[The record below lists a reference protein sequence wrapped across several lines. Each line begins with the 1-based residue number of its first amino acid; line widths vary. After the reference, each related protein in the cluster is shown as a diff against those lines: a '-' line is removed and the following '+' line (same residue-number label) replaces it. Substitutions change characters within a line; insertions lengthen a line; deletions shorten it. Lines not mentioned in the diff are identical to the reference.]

1 MIQPFDQ
8 FQKFGQENLDATMK
22 VLGTFSKGA
31 QAVAADSAEFAK
43 KAFEQNSAVF
53 EQLLGARSLD
63 KAVEIQAD
71 YVRKSYD
78 GIVSH
83 SAKLGEF
90 YSALASEALKPY
102 ETLMAKTVSA

>member
-8 FQKFGQENLDATMK
+8 FQKFGQDNLDATMK
-22 VLGTFSKGA
+22 VLGTLSKGA
-31 QAVAADSAEFAK
+31 QAIAVESAEFAK
-43 KAFEQNSAVF
+43 KAFEQNSAAV

-78 GIVSH
+78 GLVSQ
-83 SAKLGEF
+83 SAKFGDF
-90 YSALASEALKPY
+90 YSTLATEAFKPY
-102 ETLMAKTVSA
+102 EGLMARAVSA